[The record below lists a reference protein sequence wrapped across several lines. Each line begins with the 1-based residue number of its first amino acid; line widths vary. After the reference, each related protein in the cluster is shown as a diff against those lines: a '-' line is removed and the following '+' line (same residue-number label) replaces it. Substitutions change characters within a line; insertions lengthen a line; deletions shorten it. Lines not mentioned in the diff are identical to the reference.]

1 MTVRSD
7 RRRCR
12 ESWVGDHVRSPARTA
27 WPRLGH
33 ERRQYR
39 DEEEPITHQRVKLPL
54 APRGGDDEWSDLPR
68 WFGRRDHVHSVLSR
82 SPLMAPRIVTPG
94 PDDSLIDTEPVI
106 RGPTYLHW
114 SPIVAGAIV
123 TAAVS
128 FVLISFG
135 SGIGLAVAS
144 PSSSWRDTSSIL
156 ALLGGLW
163 LLLTSLAAFGLGG
176 YLAGHL
182 REILSTAPPDAV
194 EFRDGIHGL
203 LVWGLAII
211 MGALLTLSASRMVV
225 ARADLAAPTAA
236 TAEPLLAFELDRL
249 FRSDRSPTELGNDF
263 ELRARAARIL
273 TTAVGDTGMEQA
285 DRDYL
290 VRLVAARTGLVQPEA
305 ERRVDQAIA
314 QAKDA
319 IAKARH
325 GTVILTFMIACSLL
339 LGLPAAW
346 LAAVAGG
353 QHRDGA
359 VVHRFWR
366 RWEVDRAFI
375 IR

>member
-1 MTVRSD
+1 
-7 RRRCR
+7 
-12 ESWVGDHVRSPARTA
+12 
-27 WPRLGH
+27 
-33 ERRQYR
+33 
-39 DEEEPITHQRVKLPL
+39 
-54 APRGGDDEWSDLPR
+54 
-68 WFGRRDHVHSVLSR
+68 
-82 SPLMAPRIVTPG
+82 MAPRIVTAG
-94 PDDSLIDTEPVI
+94 PDDSLIDTEPAI

-114 SPIVAGAIV
+114 SPIFAGAIV
-123 TAAVS
+123 AAAVS

-144 PSSSWRDTSSIL
+144 PSSSWRDTSSVL

-182 REILSTAPPDAV
+182 REILSAAPPDAV

-211 MGALLTLSASRMVV
+211 MGAVLTLSASRMVV

-249 FRSDRSPTELGNDF
+249 FRSDRY
-263 ELRARAARIL
+263 LRARAARIL
-273 TTAVGDTGMEQA
+273 TTAVGHTGMEQT

-290 VRLVAARTGLVQPEA
+290 VRLVAARTGLAQPDA

-346 LAAVAGG
+346 LAAAAGG

-366 RWEVDRAFI
+366 RWEVNKAFI